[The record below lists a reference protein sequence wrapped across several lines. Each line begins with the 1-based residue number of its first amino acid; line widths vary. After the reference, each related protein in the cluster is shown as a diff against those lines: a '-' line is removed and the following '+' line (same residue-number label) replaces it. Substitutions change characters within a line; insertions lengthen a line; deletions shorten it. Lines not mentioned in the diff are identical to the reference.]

1 MTFDQ
6 FASDLTYLW
15 PELFLAMAGFV
26 LLLYSAFTDNKR
38 PKFVFGATIF
48 SFILAGYILVSRAGD
63 GTPLLNG
70 LWVEDPLSWVSDL
83 LILTAGAIGL
93 MIAMPWIK
101 HDHLDK
107 GEFAILTLFA
117 VLGCMTMVS
126 ANHFMTLYI
135 GIELQSLCFYTLLAF
150 QRQNI
155 RASEASLKYFIL
167 SAIASA
173 ISLYGISLI
182 YGATGDLTF
191 GAVADWIADG
201 IDDGMPGYSL
211 LMAGLIGVIVGLAF
225 KLSIVPFHMWTP
237 DVYQGGPLPV
247 VLLLA
252 SLPKMAAMV
261 LLYRVLFGV
270 FGDLVGF
277 WQPMMVFLAAGS
289 VILGGFAAIPQ
300 ANIKR
305 LIGYSTIGQLGYLF
319 MGLAAANEFGVMAGY
334 FYLMVYVVSTIGL
347 FAVLNGLRQ
356 DGFVLDRIDDLSG
369 LSQLAPGR
377 AFQLSAILFSLTG
390 IPPLAGFLSKFLI
403 FSATVSAGLIALT
416 IIGVLA
422 SVVAAFYYLKI
433 IRVMYTGDPVVE
445 LDHRQSRL
453 NRAVGWLSVILLI
466 GMIIRPGP
474 FLMMADYAISPLF

>member
-6 FASDLTYLW
+6 FSNDLFYLW
-15 PELFLAMAGFV
+15 PEIFLALAGFA
-26 LLLYSAFTDNKR
+26 LLLYSAFTDNR
-38 PKFVFGATIF
+38 RSKFVFTGTII
-48 SFILAGYILVSRAGD
+48 SFILAGLLLASRAGD

-70 LWVEDPLSWVSDL
+70 LWIEDTLSWVTDL
-83 LILTAGAIGL
+83 LILAAGAIGL
-93 MIAMPWIK
+93 MIALPWIK
-101 HDHLDK
+101 QDGLDK

-117 VLGCMTMVS
+117 VIGCMTMVS

-167 SAIASA
+167 SAIASG

-191 GAVADWIADG
+191 GAVADAIAG
-201 IDDGMPGYSL
+201 GMTSYPL
-211 LMAGLIGVIVGLAF
+211 LMAGLIGVVVGLVF
-225 KLSIVPFHMWTP
+225 KLSLVPFHMWTP

-247 VLLLA
+247 VLLMA
-252 SLPKMAAMV
+252 SLPKMAAAV

-270 FGDLVGF
+270 FGDLTGF
-277 WQPMMVFLAAGS
+277 WQPMVIFLAAGS

-300 ANIKR
+300 QNIKR
-305 LIGYSTIGQLGYLF
+305 LIGYSTIGQLGYV
-319 MGLAAANEFGVMAGY
+319 MIGLAAASEFGATAGY
-334 FYLMVYVVSTIGL
+334 FYLLVYIISTIGL

-356 DGFVLDRIDDLSG
+356 DGFVIDRIDDLSG
-369 LSQLAPGR
+369 LAQLSPAR

-390 IPPLAGFLSKFLI
+390 IPPLAGFLSKFLV
-403 FSATVSAGLIALT
+403 FFAAVSAGLITLT

-433 IRVMYTGDPVVE
+433 IRVMYTGDPLLE
-445 LDHRQSRL
+445 LDHQQSGL
-453 NRAVGWLSVILLI
+453 IAVIGWVSVILLL

-474 FLMMADYAISPLF
+474 FLTLADYAVSPLF